1 MIIENKNKTV
11 LISLI
16 TIGIISM
23 LVSNCNARSYSD
35 RLLRYQTGVGSND
48 DIRYWARAKL
58 VDPNDDIRYWGRR
71 NFRRNNWKAWGRS
84 HYRRDP
90 SQSLGDGL
98 EEESSNEDQIT
109 EMIKEIDV
117 LQKQLKNLKTEEERR
132 GRLEKI
138 LG

>member
-48 DIRYWARAKL
+48 DIRNWGRQKFQI
-58 VDPNDDIRYWGRR
+58 DPNDDIRYWGRR

-90 SQSLGDGL
+90 SSSLGDDL
-98 EEESSNEDQIT
+98 VKESSNEDQIT
-109 EMIKEIDV
+109 KMIEEIDV
-117 LQKQLKNLKTEEERR
+117 LQKQLKNLKKVEE
-132 GRLEKI
+132 
-138 LG
+138 